1 MKRYKIA
8 PETTCESRQ
17 DARDRVSA
25 LGLYG
30 LSVAGRRCLVW
41 SVEVVEKTKKKAV
54 CARNVSS
61 TGAQVFIYVR
71 VDDTDMTLYLIA
83 P

>member
-1 MKRYKIA
+1 MVY
-8 PETTCESRQ
+8 
-17 DARDRVSA
+17 
-25 LGLYG
+25 
-30 LSVAGRRCLVW
+30 
-41 SVEVVEKTKKKAV
+41 
-54 CARNVSS
+54 ARNVSN